1 MRKLF
6 GYACK
11 LAELGTTCKIWTS
24 NLVKCSLLVNRILAF
39 LEDEG
44 VVVALDLENAAVAL
58 AFALGDGVHLVPGF
72 KKLAVLLREADVVG
86 LFHVE
91 MNTGNQ
97 ASDFFAGLD
106 LLVLE
111 IDDSFALPV
120 HGDRVVCPLAEHEV
134 AAVSVHFADGGVE
147 VVEVAFHDF
156 ERGVVCTAVLAAAV
170 TPAGKVLT
178 HVVGGDD
185 VFPFDALGAIKAFAV
200 RIFARLVVASAKVHV
215 LFVEVAATAVDCL
228 LEFAV
233 VDAPHLLARI
243 AIVVVTRCCLGIDF
257 RKRKCCENAKNQSD
271 SAC

>member
-39 LEDEG
+39 PVNEG
-44 VVVALDLENAAVAL
+44 VVVALNLENAAVSFT
-58 AFALGDGVHLVPGF
+58 FALGDGVHLVPRL
-72 KKLAVLLREADVVG
+72 KKFAVLIGKVDVVG
-86 LFHVE
+86 LFHVKMHSGDE
-91 MNTGNQ
+91 
-97 ASDFFAGLD
+97 APDFFAGLD
-106 LLVLE
+106 LLFFEV
-111 IDDSFALPV
+111 DDGFALAV
-120 HGDRVVCPLAEHEV
+120 HGNRVVRPLAEHEV

-156 ERGVVCTAVLAAAV
+156 ERGVVCATVLTAAV
-170 TPAGKVLT
+170 VPAGKVLT

-200 RIFARLVVASAKVHV
+200 RVFARLVVAGTEVHV

-243 AIVVVTRCCLGIDF
+243 AVVVVTRCCLGIDF
-257 RKRKCCENAKNQSD
+257 RKRKSCENAKNQSD